1 VAERSS
7 GEANFRI
14 SIDGN
19 AAEATKEIAS
29 SARLAA
35 KSITAYEDQ
44 IKTLSADM
52 RRLKGNSE
60 EVTAAKKKIKTQ
72 IDAAKESI
80 SLLTVELN
88 KSGTSYAAAAASAKK
103 FGTAVSPKEAWGKI
117 GGAAGAAMKRLTA
130 PLGKGLAKALGPVT
144 KKIGDALGP
153 LAKKAGEKLAP
164 AGKALGRLGTSA
176 KGAFSTLAAAAKPV
190 TSMLPDA
197 ATMMSGLGTVA
208 AGAAAA
214 VVALGAAMVAGGV
227 ALGAFGLAAADA
239 YGKLNRQR
247 QALLGNAEDAGR
259 LGDQIQALAN
269 KVPQGVEELNA
280 LGVSLAKTRLTGKAM
295 VDTMAAVA
303 QATGAVDAAAG
314 SKLQEIVTRG
324 QDSGRMFLGMRELQ
338 GTGLSFDDVAK
349 EYAAG
354 TRKSLDAARK
364 ELLAGAVPLESGA
377 EALRKAAEKKFGDL
391 NLANAFSLENAP
403 KKFVEQFKSLTKD
416 VDLKP
421 ITEGLQNAFAQ
432 LSPDA
437 PLGRAVKTFMESFVG
452 GLADAAG
459 KGIPLVLEGFK
470 WLVVGALRVGTFF
483 YEMKKKI
490 ADAFSADGWM
500 GIGKEIAVGLV
511 KGITG
516 YWKFVIEAITSLAG
530 NIKNAFTGEM
540 EIRSPSKVFEKYG
553 QYTTEGYA
561 QGVERSSGKAQ
572 GAVEGMVSTPATSG
586 GGGPTSITV
595 NINGASTGSAEAMSS
610 PIFLAELSRALR
622 DAMSAKGLAA

>member
-214 VVALGAAMVAGGV
+214 VVALGARCGGRIRE
-227 ALGAFGLAAADA
+227 AQPPASSAPRKRG
-239 YGKLNRQR
+239 
-247 QALLGNAEDAGR
+247 GR
-259 LGDQIQALAN
+259 G
-269 KVPQGVEELNA
+269 
-280 LGVSLAKTRLTGKAM
+280 
-295 VDTMAAVA
+295 
-303 QATGAVDAAAG
+303 
-314 SKLQEIVTRG
+314 
-324 QDSGRMFLGMRELQ
+324 
-338 GTGLSFDDVAK
+338 
-349 EYAAG
+349 
-354 TRKSLDAARK
+354 AARRSDP
-364 ELLAGAVPLESGA
+364 GAREQGAARRRGA
-377 EALRKAAEKKFGDL
+377 ERARR
-391 NLANAFSLENAP
+391 LARQDP
-403 KKFVEQFKSLTKD
+403 
-416 VDLKP
+416 P
-421 ITEGLQNAFAQ
+421 H
-432 LSPDA
+432 
-437 PLGRAVKTFMESFVG
+437 R
-452 GLADAAG
+452 
-459 KGIPLVLEGFK
+459 
-470 WLVVGALRVGTFF
+470 
-483 YEMKKKI
+483 
-490 ADAFSADGWM
+490 
-500 GIGKEIAVGLV
+500 
-511 KGITG
+511 
-516 YWKFVIEAITSLAG
+516 
-530 NIKNAFTGEM
+530 
-540 EIRSPSKVFEKYG
+540 
-553 QYTTEGYA
+553 
-561 QGVERSSGKAQ
+561 
-572 GAVEGMVSTPATSG
+572 
-586 GGGPTSITV
+586 
-595 NINGASTGSAEAMSS
+595 
-610 PIFLAELSRALR
+610 
-622 DAMSAKGLAA
+622 

>member
-1 VAERSS
+1 
-7 GEANFRI
+7 
-14 SIDGN
+14 
-19 AAEATKEIAS
+19 
-29 SARLAA
+29 
-35 KSITAYEDQ
+35 
-44 IKTLSADM
+44 
-52 RRLKGNSE
+52 
-60 EVTAAKKKIKTQ
+60 
-72 IDAAKESI
+72 
-80 SLLTVELN
+80 
-88 KSGTSYAAAAASAKK
+88 
-103 FGTAVSPKEAWGKI
+103 
-117 GGAAGAAMKRLTA
+117 
-130 PLGKGLAKALGPVT
+130 
-144 KKIGDALGP
+144 
-153 LAKKAGEKLAP
+153 
-164 AGKALGRLGTSA
+164 
-176 KGAFSTLAAAAKPV
+176 
-190 TSMLPDA
+190 
-197 ATMMSGLGTVA
+197 
-208 AGAAAA
+208 
-214 VVALGAAMVAGGV
+214 VALGAAMVAGGV

-338 GTGLSFDDVAK
+338 GTGLNFDDVAK

-561 QGVERSSGKAQ
+561 QGVERS
-572 GAVEGMVSTPATSG
+572 
-586 GGGPTSITV
+586 
-595 NINGASTGSAEAMSS
+595 
-610 PIFLAELSRALR
+610 
-622 DAMSAKGLAA
+622 